1 MAKRR
6 VRRGRRRTT
15 SRKKIELRQ
24 VRRRAERAVAQLK
37 RVKNPTP
44 KIRQALRAM
53 KHCVREIKMLCGPIM
68 SIPIP
73 PAN

>member
-6 VRRGRRRTT
+6 VRRRGRTAGG
-15 SRKKIELRQ
+15 KKIELRQ
-24 VRRRAERAVAQLK
+24 VRRKAERAVAELR
-37 RVKNPTP
+37 RVKNPNA
-44 KIRQALRAM
+44 KIKKALRTM
-53 KHCVREIKMLCGPIM
+53 KRCIREIRMLCGPIM